1 LRAVYRPG
9 NRRLAA
15 EAQLK
20 TRVKPTLG
28 TRKPVIRNGQVA
40 HLEGQIPGPRNDD
53 VVIVIQVRQ
62 GKGWLAFRRYRTRG
76 GGHYEAAY
84 PFHRTTRTTTYEFR
98 AQLRESGGYPYME
111 GDSDPIALKVL
122 PKAKRRRCAKA
133 RRRGASKQSKSGSS
147 AQRAKRKHLSSLA
160 KRHGRARCVARR
172 PSIAKR
178 CARARRA
185 LHRRPTARALRHR
198 AHRLCARAHRK
209 RHARHAHRRAG

>member
-1 LRAVYRPG
+1 V
-9 NRRLAA
+9 
-15 EAQLK
+15 K
-20 TRVKPTLG
+20 TRVKPTLRA
-28 TRKPVIRNGQVA
+28 RKSVIHNGQVA

-53 VVIVIQVRQ
+53 VVIVLQVRQ
-62 GKGWLAFRRYRTRG
+62 GKGWLAFRRYRTRRG
-76 GGHYEAAY
+76 GRFRAAY
-84 PFHRTTRTTTYEFR
+84 PFHRTTKTTTYEFR
-98 AQLRESGGYPYME
+98 AQLRESGGYPYLQ

-122 PKAKRRRCAKA
+122 PKAKRRCAKA
-133 RRRGASKQSKSGSS
+133 
-147 AQRAKRKHLSSLA
+147 KHLA

-172 PSIAKR
+172 ASIAKR

>member
-1 LRAVYRPG
+1 MRRHAKASTAGSTQRQAGRLG
-9 NRRLAA
+9 HRRLVAQA
-15 EAQLK
+15 EVK
-20 TRVKPTLG
+20 TRVKPTLRA
-28 TRKPVIRNGQVA
+28 RKSVIHNGQVA

-53 VVIVIQVRQ
+53 VVIVLQVRQ

-76 GGHYEAAY
+76 GGRFRAAY
-84 PFHRTTRTTTYEFR
+84 PFHRTTKTTTYEFR
-98 AQLRESGGYPYME
+98 AQLRESGGYPYLQ

-122 PKAKRRRCAKA
+122 PKA
-133 RRRGASKQSKSGSS
+133 
-147 AQRAKRKHLSSLA
+147 
-160 KRHGRARCVARR
+160 RHRQA
-172 PSIAKR
+172 SIAKR